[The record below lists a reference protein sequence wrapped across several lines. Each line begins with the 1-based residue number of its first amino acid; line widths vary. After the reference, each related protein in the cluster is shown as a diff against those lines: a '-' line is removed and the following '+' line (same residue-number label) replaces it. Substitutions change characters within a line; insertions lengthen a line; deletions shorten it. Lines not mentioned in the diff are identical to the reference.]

1 MMTIGTTPFWGYNEA
16 EEINGC
22 IYTAWGWTEG
32 GSPHRHQSYLW
43 IPEVDGDVGGG
54 LQTQHCGP
62 LPHRKKA
69 SSNRTRPGAG
79 PHRGKDEGHSRKGT
93 KIMKRKAG
101 SLWWT
106 GPHTAGAGPG
116 HGPLSPASVPSFSG
130 LLVVTFGLLC
140 LGMNDWY
147 CWLLFSRTRPESR
160 SKASTERVQHSF

>member
-1 MMTIGTTPFWGYNEA
+1 MHLHSLGMNRGRKPSQASKLPLDPRGWWRRGRRVADTALWAITTQ
-16 EEINGC
+16 EE
-22 IYTAWGWTEG
+22 
-32 GSPHRHQSYLW
+32 
-43 IPEVDGDVGGG
+43 
-54 LQTQHCGP
+54 
-62 LPHRKKA
+62 A

-93 KIMKRKAG
+93 KIIKRKAR